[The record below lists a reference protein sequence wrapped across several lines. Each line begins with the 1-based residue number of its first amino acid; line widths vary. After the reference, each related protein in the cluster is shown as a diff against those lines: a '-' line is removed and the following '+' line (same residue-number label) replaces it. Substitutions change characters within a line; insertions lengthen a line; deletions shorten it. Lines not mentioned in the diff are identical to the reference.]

1 MNLRELLSLC
11 QDDHLDDWIEVPYN
25 RPATAMLSG
34 VVDPGF
40 EDRTDIRPL
49 AGSHLAVYEP
59 TPAVSMIWLVPE
71 EAEVHRGSP
80 VDGVPPEWME
90 ADETGGWNGAR
101 SVRSGYVVILLAG
114 APVWQEPMSY
124 VTWGA
129 AIGGYVPQIERA
141 IHDGTERGYSAT
153 AEWVV
158 SAWSVGLASL
168 LGNLSGVAKE
178 WWARDHLGLSIVGPF
193 LRPVLGGDHW
203 LKRTEES
210 AIELAQEVAHQMGL
224 SFKRGLRC
232 HEPACISEVTC
243 RRTTDKAQS
252 AQDFALARGL
262 GSEIGRHGF
271 SL

>member
-1 MNLRELLSLC
+1 MNLRELLNLC

-49 AGSHLAVYEP
+49 AGSHLGIYEP
-59 TPAVSMIWLVPE
+59 APTVSMLWLVPE
-71 EAEVHRGSP
+71 EAEVHRGST
-80 VDGVPPEWME
+80 VDGMPPEWMD

-114 APVWQEPMSY
+114 APVWQEHMSY

-158 SAWSVGLASL
+158 SAWSVGLAIL
-168 LGNLSGVAKE
+168 LSNLSGVAKE
-178 WWARDHLGLSIVGPF
+178 WWAHD
-193 LRPVLGGDHW
+193 PVSRL
-203 LKRTEES
+203 TP
-210 AIELAQEVAHQMGL
+210 
-224 SFKRGLRC
+224 
-232 HEPACISEVTC
+232 EPVQGHPIDQ
-243 RRTTDKAQS
+243 RRAGQ
-252 AQDFALARGL
+252 
-262 GSEIGRHGF
+262 I
-271 SL
+271 